1 MVIMAPILKLKF
13 TEDNHI
19 NIAEIFILL
28 SYIRM
33 NYINLQYSVDLSFSV
48 TIVVTGLN
56 KQILA
61 V

>member
-19 NIAEIFILL
+19 NIAEIFIIL